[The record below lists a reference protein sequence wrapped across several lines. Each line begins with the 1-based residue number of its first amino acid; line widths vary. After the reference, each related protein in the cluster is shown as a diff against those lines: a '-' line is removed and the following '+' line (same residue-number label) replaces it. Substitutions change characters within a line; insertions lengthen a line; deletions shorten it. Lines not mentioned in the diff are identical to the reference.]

1 MKHLNFLSNLLS
13 LSLGSPCTDVSLD
26 RRLTV
31 GSPSGRYCS
40 GLMRLVFILAILLT
54 VGVGNVWGTSATWS
68 LVTSEPADWSG
79 EYLVVYSTGC
89 FNGSLTSGF
98 DSSNPVSVSI
108 SSNSITLDDQYSVTV
123 SKVSS
128 KYYIQTASGYY
139 IGRNSDSNG
148 VDASTTRTDNY
159 AITFA
164 SWNSTNKTIKITGK
178 GGRCLGSNSSNSYKW
193 RFFSSSNAY
202 VNVKLFKKDAGCDGT
217 PLDAP
222 TVTATPSSNSIALS
236 WPNDANAT
244 SYTVTCKNTSSGVA
258 AGSVGSVTGTTT
270 KTCTISS
277 LTNGT
282 EYTWSVTA
290 IGNGT
295 NKCNSDPTSAN
306 AIPGTYYTVTFMNNG
321 ETYATKSIRSGTN
334 LILPDNPSTCD
345 VSKEF
350 VGWSTTNIGS
360 TPTNTKPTM
369 KSTFSTISS
378 ATTLYAV
385 FAQKTANSYKLG
397 DANDLIEGQKV
408 LIVNQNASQAMSNT
422 NNSGKLTATGVTISS
437 STISSPAASLIWTV
451 ELDGATKYKFK
462 NTYYVYAYSTSAVY
476 CDDDDSKYPD
486 SWTLTYAGS
495 TGKYYMHSDRGTSS
509 YRLQDYSSN
518 FKLYTSNTTD
528 VFKQSFFIPAYTKYV
543 TQCCTPLGSIN
554 GSFF

>member
-1 MKHLNFLSNLLS
+1 M
-13 LSLGSPCTDVSLD
+13 
-26 RRLTV
+26 
-31 GSPSGRYCS
+31 
-40 GLMRLVFILAILLT
+40 
-54 VGVGNVWGTSATWS
+54 WGTSATWS

-79 EYLVVYSTGC
+79 EYLIVYGDGC
-89 FNGSLTSGF
+89 VDGSLTSGF
-98 DSSNPVSVSI
+98 DQHTRISVSI
-108 SSNSITLDDQYSVTV
+108 TNNQITLDDSYSVTV
-123 SKVSS
+123 AVSGQ
-128 KYYIQTASGYY
+128 KYSIQTASGYY
-139 IGRNSDSNG
+139 FGRNANSNG
-148 VDASTTRTDNY
+148 MDFSNTWSNNYTVVFDN
-159 AITFA
+159 
-164 SWNSTNKTIKITGK
+164 WNSTNKTVKIKGN
-178 GGRCLGSNSSNSYKW
+178 GGRALGRNGNVWRFYANSNSYT
-193 RFFSSSNAY
+193 
-202 VNVKLFKKDAGCDGT
+202 NVSLYRKDAGCDGT

-244 SYTVTCKNTSSGVA
+244 SYTVTCKNTSSGAA

-295 NKCNSDPTSAN
+295 TKCNSDPTSAN

-462 NTYYVYAYSTSAVY
+462 NTYYVYVSSAARNKLW
-476 CDDDDSKYPD
+476 CDSDDDDFPD
-486 SWTLTYAGS
+486 SWTISSAGS
-495 TGKYYMHSDRGTSS
+495 TGKYYMISDNSTSS
-509 YRLQDYSSN
+509 YKLEYYSSN
-518 FKLYTSNTTD
+518 FTTYDANTTEP
-528 VFKQSFFIPAYTKYV
+528 FKQSFFIPAYTKYV
-543 TQCCTPLGSIN
+543 TQCCTQLGTIN
-554 GSFF
+554 GSFSLPHT

>member
-1 MKHLNFLSNLLS
+1 M
-13 LSLGSPCTDVSLD
+13 
-26 RRLTV
+26 
-31 GSPSGRYCS
+31 
-40 GLMRLVFILAILLT
+40 
-54 VGVGNVWGTSATWS
+54 WGTSATWS

-79 EYLVVYSTGC
+79 EYLVVYNTGC

-139 IGRNSDSNG
+139 IGRSASSNG
-148 VDASTTRTDNY
+148 FDASTTRTDDY

-164 SWNSTNKTIKITGK
+164 SWNGTNKTIKITGK

-193 RFFSSSNAY
+193 RFFASSNAY

-222 TVTATPSSNSIALS
+222 TVTAAPSSNSIALS

-258 AGSVGSVTGTTT
+258 AGSVGSVIGTTT

-295 NKCNSDPTSAN
+295 TKCNSDPTSAN

-321 ETYATKSIRSGTN
+321 DTYATKSIRSGTN
-334 LILPDNPSTCD
+334 LILPDNPSTCM
-345 VSKEF
+345 VGKEF

-360 TPTNTKPTM
+360 TPTNTKPTFV
-369 KSTFSTISS
+369 STQTTISS
-378 ATTLYAV
+378 ARTLYAV
-385 FAQKTANSYKLG
+385 FATKTANSYSVG
-397 DANDLIEGQKV
+397 NVHDLIEGQKV
-408 LIVNQNASQAMSNT
+408 LIVNTNSSYAMSNSGS
-422 NNSGKLTATGVTISS
+422 SGKLTATSVSISS
-437 STISSPAASLIWTV
+437 NKISSPASSLIWTI
-451 ELDGATKYKFK
+451 EHDGAKYKFK
-462 NTYYVYAYSTSAVY
+462 NTYYVYASSAARNKLW
-476 CDDDDSKYPD
+476 CDDEDGDYPD
-486 SWTLTYAGS
+486 SWTISDAGS
-495 TGKYYMHSDRGTSS
+495 SYYYLTSDRSTSS
-509 YRLQDYSSN
+509 YKLEYYSSN
-518 FKLYTSNTTD
+518 FTTYDANTTNPY
-528 VFKQSFFIPAYTKYV
+528 KMQFFVPTYTAYITS
-543 TQCCTPLGSIN
+543 CCTPLGSIN
-554 GSFF
+554 GSFWWTAHFIARKPFCRACLAAL